1 MKEHKA
7 KVLGHETT
15 ITEEGGEQIA
25 RLYKMYLC
33 GVMKRFMCAVF
44 LTQCRHRLLFGLH
57 ENLPKVFIPAC
68 QLFVFL

>member
-1 MKEHKA
+1 MKKHKA
-7 KVLGHETT
+7 KVLGRETT
-15 ITEEGGEQIA
+15 ITEGGEQIA

-33 GVMKRFMCAVF
+33 VVMKRFMCAVS

-68 QLFVFL
+68 QLCVFL